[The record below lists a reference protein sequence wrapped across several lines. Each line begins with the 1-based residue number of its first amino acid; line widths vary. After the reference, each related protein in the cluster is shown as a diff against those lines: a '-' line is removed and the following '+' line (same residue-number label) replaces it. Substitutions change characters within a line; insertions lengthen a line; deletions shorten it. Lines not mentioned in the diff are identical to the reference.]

1 MPDGS
6 TYPVNELLTPGDR
19 NIKLE
24 KSNAADEGYET
35 VGLTLSPAE
44 ESGFNVCA
52 FASPACTAACLKFTG
67 HNTFTNVRRAQ
78 IAKTR
83 ALFLHRDAFKLKLFT
98 EIDHARSM
106 AIKRGNTLAVR
117 PNVLSD
123 IPWERVYSDMF
134 ETFYDVQFY
143 DYTKRPNRV
152 VPANYDLTFSRSE
165 TNEQIALEQYERG
178 LKYRRG
184 V

>member
-1 MPDGS
+1 
-6 TYPVNELLTPGDR
+6 
-19 NIKLE
+19 
-24 KSNAADEGYET
+24 
-35 VGLTLSPAE
+35 
-44 ESGFNVCA
+44 
-52 FASPACTAACLKFTG
+52 
-67 HNTFTNVRRAQ
+67 
-78 IAKTR
+78 
-83 ALFLHRDAFKLKLFT
+83 
-98 EIDHARSM
+98 M